1 MFLPEAVVLK
11 KFLGVG
17 LGPVASCLLRRWV
30 NHGTF
35 LGGSIIMVIS
45 PKGMVVTICYNG
57 KIHINGG
64 IHMALK
70 PRFTTYQILDL

>member
-17 LGPVASCLLRRWV
+17 LGPVASCLSRRWV

-35 LGGSIIMVIS
+35 LGGSIV
-45 PKGMVVTICYNG
+45 MVVPPYRDGSYNG

-64 IHMALK
+64 IHMVLK
-70 PRFTTYQILDL
+70 PRFITYQILDL